1 MRRIILILLFTSCFS
16 NKLLPD
22 IDQYKIAGVS
32 LGSSILDVMSE
43 NEIIDNTVQRSSHGD
58 QYFIINY
65 NKDFSNFPETNNF
78 DKIYFTI
85 DIDDENFSIVAIT
98 MHKSYGTDFNSFK
111 KDQKLLANK
120 YEKIF
125 KIKKEELPEKDFSS
139 RYGTGSRWKA
149 IIFEKPNFK
158 IIKSNTASVL
168 CYHYGMSTENE
179 LHGQDNL
186 KVNILDRKFAD
197 AATVK

>member
-1 MRRIILILLFTSCFS
+1 MKKLFLILLFTSFFS
-16 NKLLPD
+16 NKLFPD
-22 IDQYKIAGVS
+22 IDQYKIGGVS

-43 NEIIDNTVQRSSHGD
+43 NEIIDNTLQKSSHGE
-58 QYFIINY
+58 QYFIIDY
-65 NKDFSNFPETNNF
+65 NKNLSNFPETKNF
-78 DKIYFTI
+78 DNIYFTI

-98 MHKSYGTDFNSFK
+98 MYKSYGTDFNSCK
-111 KDQKLLANK
+111 KKQKLLANK

-139 RYGTGSRWKA
+139 IYGKGSRWKA

-158 IIKSNTASVL
+158 VIKSNTASVL

-186 KVNILDRKFAD
+186 KVNILTRKFAD

>member
-1 MRRIILILLFTSCFS
+1 MSFTFI
-16 NKLLPD
+16 KALGG
-22 IDQYKIAGVS
+22 KI
-32 LGSSILDVMSE
+32 GSSICEDEMISTALEILARAEAKNVKIHLPSDVVCAKE
-43 NEIIDNTVQRSSHGD
+43 
-58 QYFIINY
+58 
-65 NKDFSNFPETNNF
+65 FSNDAETKNF
-78 DKIYFTI
+78 DIVYFTI

-98 MHKSYGTDFNSFK
+98 MYKSYGTDFNSCK

-149 IIFEKPNFK
+149 IIFEKPNFMV
-158 IIKSNTASVL
+158 IKSNTASVL
-168 CYHYGMSTENE
+168 CYHYGMTTENE

-186 KVNILDRKFAD
+186 KVNILTRKFAD

>member
-1 MRRIILILLFTSCFS
+1 MKKLFLILLFTSFFS
-16 NKLLPD
+16 NKLFPD
-22 IDQYKIAGVS
+22 IDQYKIGGVS

-43 NEIIDNTVQRSSHGD
+43 NEIIDNTLQKSSHGE
-58 QYFIINY
+58 QYFIIDY
-65 NKDFSNFPETNNF
+65 NKNLSNFPETKNF
-78 DKIYFTI
+78 DNIYFTI

-98 MHKSYGTDFNSFK
+98 MYKSYGTDFNSCK
-111 KDQKLLANK
+111 KNQKLLANK

-139 RYGTGSRWKA
+139 IYGKGSRWKA

-158 IIKSNTASVL
+158 VIKSNTASVL

-186 KVNILDRKFAD
+186 KVNILTRKFAD